1 MAKSSNRGGAQPP
14 EKKIGPF
21 AGGIGVAVWV
31 NTVETQR
38 GSRQMRSIT
47 INPRRYYDE
56 KSEQW
61 KDASSFR
68 VRDIPE
74 LIFALAQAYAH
85 CLTEPLEQD
94 DSQRDDDDQNVPY

>member
-1 MAKSSNRGGAQPP
+1 MAKTSNRGAQPP

-31 NTVETQR
+31 NTVETNR

-47 INPRRYYDE
+47 INPRRYLDE
-56 KSEQW
+56 KSKQW
-61 KDASSFR
+61 KDAASFR

-74 LIFALAQAYAH
+74 LIFALQQAYAH

-94 DSQRDDDDQNVPY
+94 DNQRDDDDQNIPY

>member
-1 MAKSSNRGGAQPP
+1 MAMQSNQSKRHP
-14 EKKIGPF
+14 EKSVGPC

-47 INPRRYYDE
+47 INPRRYLDA
-56 KSEQW
+56 KTEQW

-74 LIFALAQAYAH
+74 LIFALQQAYAH
-85 CLTEPLEQD
+85 CLTTPLDQD
-94 DSQRDDDDQNVPY
+94 DSQPEDDDQNVPY